1 MVELLGTVKEAI
13 QNIHPLVVY
22 LILFLVGLYVY
33 WRGCIES
40 RKNISSVF
48 DTFVFSAILSVAVG
62 RIVYIAVEW
71 ETFSSFIWYWLPYEK
86 YGEKVYL
93 FRLLPWRFLSIWD
106 GGLVILAVFVSIL
119 LFLTFFVLV
128 IKKWNW
134 KHLFFPIYFSSI
146 TMLGL
151 SFIYIGINSG
161 FYNWIYHGLI
171 LISILGI
178 LYLLYKFIYR
188 VIKNPKLEKY
198 VLGYVGLISVW
209 VSSIYIS
216 YLYFISDLTLL
227 EDVLVGI
234 FIIWS
239 LSMGVFFVI
248 DLKKARIQIS
258 SVSALRSV

>member
-1 MVELLGTVKEAI
+1 
-13 QNIHPLVVY
+13 
-22 LILFLVGLYVY
+22 
-33 WRGCIES
+33 
-40 RKNISSVF
+40 
-48 DTFVFSAILSVAVG
+48 
-62 RIVYIAVEW
+62 
-71 ETFSSFIWYWLPYEK
+71 
-86 YGEKVYL
+86 
-93 FRLLPWRFLSIWD
+93 
-106 GGLVILAVFVSIL
+106 
-119 LFLTFFVLV
+119 
-128 IKKWNW
+128 
-134 KHLFFPIYFSSI
+134 
-146 TMLGL
+146 
-151 SFIYIGINSG
+151 
-161 FYNWIYHGLI
+161 IYHGLI